1 MKSYLALIKV
11 DLKLAFRDKAVIFF
25 NYLFPLIFFFVFAGL
40 MRAERGGTI
49 SYVVSLVLVMGILGN
64 GLFGAGLRAVQE
76 REANILRRFKVAPIS
91 PAPLLV
97 ASLVSGWVIYIP
109 IVLLVLGLAHF
120 IYGMP
125 VPGRPFALFG
135 LISIGVLAFRAIGLI
150 LASVANSMQGSQVLI
165 QLFYMPM
172 LFLSGATFPITLLPE
187 WAQLIS
193 QFMPAS
199 YLVTGFQGIF
209 FRNEPFTENWPSL
222 LALLATLL
230 LGTFLSMQLFRWEKD
245 EKIRTSARLWVVV
258 ALLPFLVLGGYQA
271 YSREHL
277 RKAHLLMRDLER
289 SGTFLVRGARIFIG
303 DGRVIE
309 SGAVLIKKGKIEDV
323 FETEPPSA
331 ERLKATVIES
341 SGKTVLPGLIDM
353 HVHLGAPAA
362 VYESG
367 KDYAPEKIMKR
378 ALAGQLY
385 SGVTTVKSVG
395 DGLDDVLKL
404 RAAVATGE
412 RMGSA
417 LYVCGPMFTA
427 EGGHGTEFFEGVPEA
442 MKRLALQQWVRLPK
456 SPDEARQQVRELKT
470 AGVDGI
476 KGILESGVAGQLF
489 NRLDVRFLQAAAE
502 EARAQKLPVVVHTGN
517 SQDIADALLVGANGI
532 EHGSTRD
539 RIPDEILAQMAKA
552 RMSYDPTLT
561 VVEAF
566 SKLGVNA
573 DELLDR
579 SLVQQVVPARLL
591 ENTRKAMR
599 SEKMSTLLERL
610 KPFGA
615 GLEQAKENLRRA
627 YQAGVP
633 LVAGSDAGNLLVFH
647 GPSLHR
653 ELQLWVSAGI
663 PPKVAIQAATYNAAR
678 LLGAESRIGSIQKG
692 RDADLLLVDGN
703 PLEDIT
709 ATERIS
715 QIIYKGERIN
725 RSRLFDQE

>member
-40 MRAERGGTI
+40 MKAERGGTI

-91 PAPLLV
+91 PVPLLV

-120 IYGMP
+120 VYGMP
-125 VPGRPFALFG
+125 VPGRPFALLG
-135 LISIGVLAFRAIGLI
+135 LISIGVLTFRAIGLI

-165 QLFYMPM
+165 QMFYMPM

-187 WAQLIS
+187 WAQVLS

-209 FRNEPFTENWPSL
+209 LRNEPFTANWPSL

-245 EKIRTSARLWVVV
+245 EKVRTAARLWVLI
-258 ALLPFLVLGGYQA
+258 ALLPFIILGSYQA
-271 YSREHL
+271 YSRDHL
-277 RKAHLLMRDLER
+277 RKARLLMRDLER
-289 SGTFLVRGARIFIG
+289 SGTFLIRDARIFIG

-309 SGAVLIKKGKIEDV
+309 SGGVLIKKGKIAEV
-323 FETEPPSA
+323 FEAETPSA
-331 ERLKATVIES
+331 EALKATAIEG
-341 SGKTVLPGLIDM
+341 SGKTLLPGLIDM
-353 HVHLGAPAA
+353 HVHLGGPAS
-362 VYESG
+362 VYESE
-367 KDYAPEKIMKR
+367 KDYAPEKIMPR
-378 ALAGQLY
+378 ALAAQLY

-395 DGLDDVLKL
+395 DSLDDVLKL
-404 RAAVATGE
+404 RASIATGE
-412 RMGSA
+412 RIGAA
-417 LYVCGPMFTA
+417 LYVCGPMFTT
-427 EGGHGTEFFEGVPEA
+427 EGGHGTEFFEGMPEA
-442 MKRLALQQWVRLPK
+442 VKRLALQQWVRLPH
-456 SPDEARQQVRELKT
+456 SSDEARQQVRELKA

-476 KGILESGVAGQLF
+476 KGILEAGVAGGIF
-489 NRLDVRFLQAAAE
+489 NRMDVRFLEAAAD
-502 EARAQKLPVVVHTGN
+502 EAQVQKLPVVVHTG
-517 SQDIADALLVGANGI
+517 SAQDIADALRAGASGI

-539 RIPDEILAQMAKA
+539 RVPDELLLHMAKA
-552 RMSYDPTLT
+552 GASYDPTLC

-566 SKLGVNA
+566 SKLGTHP
-573 DELLDR
+573 DELLSR
-579 SLVQQVVPARLL
+579 SLVQQVIPAKLL
-591 ENTRKAMR
+591 ENTRTALQ
-599 SEKMSTLLERL
+599 SEKLAALLERL
-610 KPFGA
+610 RLFGA
-615 GLEQAKENLRRA
+615 GLEQAKENLKRA

-663 PPKVAIQAATYNAAR
+663 PPTAALRAATYNAAR
-678 LLGAESRIGSIQKG
+678 LLGADSRIGSIQKG

-715 QIIYKGERIN
+715 QIFYKGERIN
-725 RSRLFDQE
+725 RARLFD

>member
-49 SYVVSLVLVMGILGN
+49 AYVVSLVLVMGILGN

-76 REANILRRFKVAPIS
+76 RETNILRRFKVAPIT

-97 ASLVSGWVIYIP
+97 ASLVSGWLISRP

-120 IYGMP
+120 VYGMP
-125 VPGRPFALFG
+125 FPGRPYAFFG

-172 LFLSGATFPITLLPE
+172 LFLSGATFPVTMLPE

-193 QFMPAS
+193 QFIPAS

-209 FRNEPFTENWPSL
+209 FRNEPFSANWPSL

-245 EKIRTSARLWVVV
+245 EKIRTSARLWVLV
-258 ALLPFLVLGGYQA
+258 ALLPFLVLGSYQA

-277 RKAHLLMRDLER
+277 RKARLLMRDLER
-289 SGTFLVRGARIFIG
+289 SGTFLIRGARIFIG

-309 SGAVLIKKGKIEDV
+309 SGGVLIKKGRIEEV
-323 FETEPPSA
+323 FEGETPSA
-331 ERLKATVIES
+331 ETLKATVIEG
-341 SGKTVLPGLIDM
+341 SGKTLLPGLIDM

-362 VYESG
+362 VYESQ
-367 KDYAPEKIMKR
+367 KDYAPEKIMPR
-378 ALAGQLY
+378 ALAAQLY
-385 SGVTTVKSVG
+385 CGVTTVKSVG
-395 DGLDDVLKL
+395 DGLDDALKL
-404 RAAVATGE
+404 RAKVASGE
-412 RMGSA
+412 QIGAA
-417 LYVCGPMFTA
+417 LYVCGPMFTV
-427 EGGHGTEFFEGVPEA
+427 EGGHGTEFFEGMPEA

-456 SPDEARQQVRELKT
+456 SSEEARQQVRDLK
-470 AGVDGI
+470 AARVDGI
-476 KGILESGVAGQLF
+476 KAILEAGLAGQLF
-489 NRLDVRFLQAAAE
+489 NRLEVSVLQSVAA
-502 EARAQKLPVVVHTGN
+502 EARAQQLPLVVHTGN
-517 SQDIADALLVGANGI
+517 SQDIADALLAGANGI
-532 EHGSTRD
+532 EHGSPRD
-539 RIPDEILAQMAKA
+539 RIPDELMERMANA
-552 RMSYDPTLT
+552 GVSYDPTLC

-566 SKLGVNA
+566 SKLGADA
-573 DELLDR
+573 DELLSR
-579 SLVQQVVPARLL
+579 SLVQQVVPAKVL
-591 ENTRKAMR
+591 ENTRKALH
-599 SEKMSTLLERL
+599 SGKMSTLLDRL
-610 KPFGA
+610 KPFGS
-615 GLEQAKENLRRA
+615 GLEQAKENLKRA
-627 YQAGVP
+627 FQAGVQ

-663 PPKVAIQAATYNAAR
+663 PPKIALQAATYNAAR

-692 RDADLLLVDGN
+692 CDADLLLVDGN